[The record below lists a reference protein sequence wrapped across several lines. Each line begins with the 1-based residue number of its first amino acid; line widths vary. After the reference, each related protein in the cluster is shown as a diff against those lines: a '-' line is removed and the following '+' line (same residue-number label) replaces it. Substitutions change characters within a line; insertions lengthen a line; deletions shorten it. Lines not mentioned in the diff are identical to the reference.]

1 MARIDKTVFLS
12 YRRTNIAWALAI
24 FQDLTQ
30 HGYDV
35 FFDFKGIAS
44 GDFERVIL
52 ANIEARA
59 HFIVLLTPSAL
70 ERCRDPNDWLRR
82 EIEIA
87 LGIQRNI
94 VPIALEGFDFNAAA
108 IPAQL
113 TGALSALSHY
123 NALQVP
129 AEYFNEAMQR
139 LREKYLNIP
148 LEAVLHPAS
157 PAAQQ
162 AAEIQQA
169 AAADVVRQIEQR
181 APGSFERGL
190 FSTDLDD
197 KVHLYSQAFTSS
209 TNETSNTSR
218 TNPPREKSSSQI
230 FDRGELDRIEE
241 ELRFYVGPM
250 AKLLVSRAAKHCTSR
265 KQLYELL
272 AEELPREQRSRF
284 LAKRPV

>member
-1 MARIDKTVFLS
+1 MGRIDKTAFLS
-12 YRRTNIAWALAI
+12 YRRANIAWALAI

-70 ERCRDPNDWLRR
+70 DRCNDANDWLRR

-87 LGIQRNI
+87 LSIQRNI
-94 VPIALEGFDFNAAA
+94 VPIALEGFNFNA
-108 IPAQL
+108 AQL
-113 TGALSALSHY
+113 TGALSALSRY
-123 NALQVP
+123 NALPVP
-129 AEYFNEAMQR
+129 AEYFDEAMQR
-139 LREKYLNIP
+139 LRDKYLNVA
-148 LEAVLHPAS
+148 LDAVLHPAS
-157 PAAQQ
+157 PAAQE
-162 AAEIQQA
+162 AAEKQQA
-169 AAADVVRQIEQR
+169 AAAAVVRQIER
-181 APGSFERGL
+181 ESPGSFERGL

-197 KVHLYSQAFTSS
+197 KVHLYSQALTSR
-209 TNETSNTSR
+209 TNETNTSR
-218 TNPPREKSSSQI
+218 TNPAREKSSSQT

-241 ELRFYVGPM
+241 ELRFHVGPL
-250 AKLLVSRAAKHCTSR
+250 AKLLVSRAAKVCTSR

-272 AEELPREQRSRF
+272 AEEIPRDQRSRF